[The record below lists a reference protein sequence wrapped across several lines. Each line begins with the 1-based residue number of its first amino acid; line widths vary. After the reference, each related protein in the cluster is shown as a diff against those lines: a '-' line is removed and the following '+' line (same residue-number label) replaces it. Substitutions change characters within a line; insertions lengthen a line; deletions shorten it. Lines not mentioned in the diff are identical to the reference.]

1 MDSKVIGAI
10 ISSLVASLVGSF
22 FTAMKIASDN
32 KLKIDNINRQVDDLK
47 NQMISIKLDMDQ
59 KVLMNQAEFI
69 SRKEFEMFLK
79 VIENIDK
86 NVSRLND
93 KFDELNSK

>member
-10 ISSLVASLVGSF
+10 ISSLIASLVGSF

-32 KLKIDNINRQVDDLK
+32 KLRIDNLNHQIDDIK

-59 KVLMNQAEFI
+59 KVIMNQAEFV
-69 SRKEFEMFLK
+69 SRKEFEMFLR

-93 KFDELNSK
+93 KIDQLSSK